1 MTGVPIRRR
10 TVRHRYRKKT
20 AMQRQERRF
29 RIMQPQ
35 TKGYLRLLEAGKG
48 KEGSSPTS
56 FVGST
61 VL

>member
-1 MTGVPIRRR
+1 MTGVLIRRR
-10 TVRHRYRKKT
+10 TVRHRHKEDSHAKT
-20 AMQRQERRF
+20 ERRF

-48 KEGSSPTS
+48 KEGSSPRS